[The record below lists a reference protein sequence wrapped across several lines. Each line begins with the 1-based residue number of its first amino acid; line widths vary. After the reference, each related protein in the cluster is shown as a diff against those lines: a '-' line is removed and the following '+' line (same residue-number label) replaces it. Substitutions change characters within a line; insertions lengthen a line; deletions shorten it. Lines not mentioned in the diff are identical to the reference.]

1 MLIFGALTR
10 DLVNLNQFCH
20 ILVASVHP
28 FCVIF
33 SWLTRNDFKT
43 LQVYQPPTV
52 VASNHPDWQN
62 MLCNWTFLPSFF
74 FQSHLLAVL
83 HCSFENQLVDFT
95 LHLRMIE
102 DGGFQWVTKRLGG
115 VDSFVSIDV
124 FGCFFNFGPVARY
137 ALWPPD
143 FFTSWIPSK
152 QKNLVPNK
160 GKNTQTVRWFASS
173 ATFTCLHSMGLFTF
187 YNQWKLEFTVT
198 TTFCNA
204 KLVWKGAFDLHLD
217 FTDHTTPEVWQ
228 SGSWQKVAVEGCH
241 SLFCFVCNFFA
252 FPSFLPP

>member
-1 MLIFGALTR
+1 MTSRRFKYINHQQ
-10 DLVNLNQFCH
+10 LV
-20 ILVASVHP
+20 
-28 FCVIF
+28 
-33 SWLTRNDFKT
+33 
-43 LQVYQPPTV
+43 
-52 VASNHPDWQN
+52 SNHPDWQN
-62 MLCNWTFLPSFF
+62 MLCNWTFLPSF

-95 LHLRMIE
+95 LHLRMME
-102 DGGFQWVTKRLGG
+102 DGGFQWVTKWLGC
-115 VDSFVSIDV
+115 VDSVVSIDV

-160 GKNTQTVRWFASS
+160 GKNTQTVRWLASS

-187 YNQWKLEFTVT
+187 YNQWKFEFTVT

-204 KLVWKGAFDLHLD
+204 KLVWQGAFDLHLD
-217 FTDHTTPEVWQ
+217 FTDHTTPEAKWRTAYAICKQNHTILCLWAMCYFSKLQHFQLAFV
-228 SGSWQKVAVEGCH
+228 V
-241 SLFCFVCNFFA
+241 LFC
-252 FPSFLPP
+252 L